1 MTSSAD
7 LSFGFDP
14 SVFEDGE
21 QDVDAPYDF
30 GFPVFPQEGAECPD
44 VCCVP
49 PPPLPPVPFSP
60 SIVKPFPSTPEQ
72 KKRKAESVP
81 VEGLAKKK
89 PCEVV
94 TDDDDNKAIRAPG
107 SKHFP
112 KGASKSASKPKTE
125 AEDAKPKAKPA
136 EDANPKAKPAE
147 DAKPKAKPA
156 DDAKPKAKLADD
168 AKPKAKLADDAKP
181 KSKPAEDAKP
191 KAKPADDAKP
201 KAKPADDAKPKAKPN
216 PIEDAKPKA
225 KPADD
230 AKPKSKP
237 AENAK
242 PKSKPAENAKP
253 KSKPVPEE
261 KPVEPVRRLKEPSH
275 APLPLKFVRD
285 VDVLSVSPPNEEADS
300 GGEAI
305 EASPVPSRPAA
316 PRKHRASRAIGSSG
330 APRVSKARP
339 HKRLSK
345 TVLLVRLN
353 KLEERAGRYTRQLAT
368 AAAHLESYVR
378 ERVLRIEEG
387 CFSSDVEEGGEAC
400 NPTDAE
406 GPEGAPV
413 VAKDA
418 DPIEEFSSG
427 ESAESAESAES
438 SASDSDSPPPVAA
451 PAHAPHGSRASFR
464 GGRGGGFARKH

>member
-136 EDANPKAKPAE
+136 
-147 DAKPKAKPA
+147 
-156 DDAKPKAKLADD
+156 DD
-168 AKPKAKLADDAKP
+168 
-181 KSKPAEDAKP
+181 
-191 KAKPADDAKP
+191 
-201 KAKPADDAKPKAKPN
+201 
-216 PIEDAKPKA
+216 
-225 KPADD
+225 
-230 AKPKSKP
+230 
-237 AENAK
+237 AK